1 MTCPPPVYA
10 SALSNSVMATPK
22 LPLSRFKVLDLTRV
36 RSGPTCVKVFAD
48 WGADVIKI
56 EQPLAPGTADDGYTG
71 ERDAPDFQ
79 NLHRNK
85 RSITINL
92 KAEAGKELFFTL
104 LKDADV
110 VVENYR
116 PDVKNR
122 LGIDYES
129 LRKVNPRIV
138 LGSISGFGQDGPYVG
153 RPGVD
158 QIAQGLGGFMS
169 VTGAP
174 GQGPMRAGTAIADL
188 TCGMNTAMAI
198 LVALLEREESGEGQ
212 WVHSSLLE
220 SQIALMDFQA
230 AGYLMNGTVPGQAG
244 NNHPK
249 SIPTGVFPTKN
260 GHINIAA
267 GGQQM
272 WERLCKGLGADVL
285 IARAEYLTAD
295 DRRANRDALNE
306 ELSTYTATKTTG
318 EWVDIINEG
327 GVPCGPIYKLD
338 ETFADPQVQ
347 HLGIAWPV
355 HHPRLGDLRVV
366 GQPFQMSR
374 AKGVARTATP
384 EIGEHTEDVLGE
396 IGYDKAK
403 IAALREQG
411 AI

>member
-1 MTCPPPVYA
+1 
-10 SALSNSVMATPK
+10 MAPSP

-56 EQPLAPGTADDGYTG
+56 EQPVAAGAADDGYTG

-85 RSITINL
+85 RSITLNL
-92 KAEAGKELFFTL
+92 KAEEGKKIFYTL
-104 LKDADV
+104 VGEADV

-129 LRKVNPRIV
+129 LRKINPRIV

-158 QIAQGLGGFMS
+158 QIAQGMGGFMS
-169 VTGAP
+169 VTGLP
-174 GQGPMRAGTAIADL
+174 GQGPVRAGTEISDL
-188 TCGMNTAMAI
+188 TCGMNTALAI
-198 LVALLEREESGEGQ
+198 LVALLEREASGEGQ

-230 AGYLMNGTVPGQAG
+230 AGYLMSGKVPEQAG

-249 SIPTGVFPTKN
+249 SIPTGVFPTRN

-267 GGQQM
+267 GGQEM
-272 WERLCKGLGADVL
+272 WERLCKGLGADDL
-285 IARAEYLTAD
+285 KDRPDYLTVD
-295 DRRANRDALNE
+295 DRRVNRDALNAD
-306 ELSTYTATKTTG
+306 LSTYTATKTSG
-318 EWVDIINEG
+318 EWVDILNDA
-327 GVPCGPIYKLD
+327 GVPCGPIYKMD

-347 HLGIAWPV
+347 HLGIAWPL
-355 HHPRLGDLRVV
+355 HHPRLGDTHVV

-374 AKGVARTATP
+374 SKGAVRSPTP
-384 EIGEHTEDVLGE
+384 EIGQHTDDVLKE
-396 IGYDKAK
+396 IGYDNAK
-403 IAALREQG
+403 IEALREQG